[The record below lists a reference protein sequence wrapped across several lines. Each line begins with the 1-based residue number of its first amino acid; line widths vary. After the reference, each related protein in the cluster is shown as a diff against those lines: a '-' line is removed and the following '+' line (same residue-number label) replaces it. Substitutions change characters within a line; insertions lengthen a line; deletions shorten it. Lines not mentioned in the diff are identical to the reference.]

1 MDTPVIAIPH
11 QVQTAADR
19 MVKALLGAEPI
30 SEYRQAEANLE
41 ADSQARQLLD
51 QLAAAQADMR
61 SRQRDGSVT
70 QADLD
75 RLRDFQQQAAL
86 NQVIMRYVEAQRM
99 ANDYLLAINQEISRL
114 IGVDF
119 GALARPAQCCP

>member
-1 MDTPVIAIPH
+1 MDTPVVAIPRK
-11 QVQTAADR
+11 VQAAADR

-30 SEYRQAEANLE
+30 SAYRQAQADFE
-41 ADSQARQLLD
+41 ADAQARQLLD
-51 QLAAAQADMR
+51 QLAAAQADVR

-70 QADLD
+70 QADVD
-75 RLRDFQQQAAL
+75 RLRDFQHRAAL
-86 NQVIMRYVEAQRM
+86 NRVIMRYVEAQQA

-119 GALARPAQCCP
+119 GALARPPQSC